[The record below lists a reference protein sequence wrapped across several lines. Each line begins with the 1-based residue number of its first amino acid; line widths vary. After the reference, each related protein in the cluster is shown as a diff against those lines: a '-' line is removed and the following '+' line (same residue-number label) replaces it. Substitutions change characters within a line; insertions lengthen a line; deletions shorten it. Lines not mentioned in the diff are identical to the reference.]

1 MTQAIIQTINGLSRD
16 QAIEAAR
23 WVSRSLVGDKSVDES
38 HPALQAIR
46 DQPHA
51 HLPDLENLSRL
62 VLMSIASATEGA
74 AEVERAIAEVGKK
87 QLILDGVEIVTLAAL
102 GVAALEIIVTRGHGQ
117 TPDIIK
123 FLDRDGKLY
132 AEVEQIEEPIPIT
145 PELATVLRGTLD
157 LGGLSRPEST
167 A

>member
-23 WVSRSLVGDKSVDES
+23 LVSRSLVGDEPVDER

-46 DQPHA
+46 DHPHA
-51 HLPDLENLSRL
+51 HLPDLENLARL
-62 VLMSIASATEGA
+62 VLMSMASTIESA
-74 AEVERAIAEVGKK
+74 AEVERAIAGVGKK
-87 QLILDGVEIVTLAAL
+87 QLSLGGVEIVTLAAL
-102 GVAALEIIVTRGHGQ
+102 GVAALDTIATRDRGQ
-117 TPDIIK
+117 TQETIK
-123 FLDRDGKLY
+123 FLDRDGNLY

-145 PELATVLRGTLD
+145 PELATILRGTLG
-157 LGGLSRPEST
+157 LGGPSRPESP

>member
-23 WVSRSLVGDKSVDES
+23 LVSRSLVGDEPVDER

-46 DQPHA
+46 DHPHA
-51 HLPDLENLSRL
+51 HLPDLENLARL
-62 VLMSIASATEGA
+62 VLMSMASTIESA
-74 AEVERAIAEVGKK
+74 AEVERAIAGVGKK
-87 QLILDGVEIVTLAAL
+87 QLSLGGVEIVTLAAL
-102 GVAALEIIVTRGHGQ
+102 GVAALNIIVTGGHGQ
-117 TPDIIK
+117 TPEIIK
-123 FLDRDGKLY
+123 FLDREGKLY

-145 PELATVLRGTLD
+145 PELATILRGTLD
-157 LGGLSRPEST
+157 LGGPSRPEST